1 MTINDT
7 RSANE
12 IPAIRIRVN
21 LSKKSP
27 QRRKDAE
34 VLESFRL
41 KFLLIFTKISTVFF
55 APDGRGLCG

>member
-1 MTINDT
+1 MSGF
-7 RSANE
+7 RFVWVLL
-12 IPAIRIRVN
+12 PAIPDGRIPVN

-41 KFLLIFTKISTVFF
+41 KFLLIFTKINTVFF
-55 APDGRGLCG
+55 APDGRD